1 MLGNWRCQNE
11 KFSGN
16 SGSTSAT
23 APQHRSPAPSTA
35 SLGRT
40 AVDRLPT
47 KILPLVNWTLCEL
60 FQPPYFTLTPLNI
73 DNKKHMWP
81 DSWLQVRTLKAAESI
96 CWPQLCSGHTAGGR
110 GRVTLELSFPPL
122 SLSRQSPTCHNRS
135 RASKQ
140 IAARS
145 TQGIGDCSSTPRV
158 IKLRRKI
165 FGTKRERQRRNLFMK
180 RKIVAIE

>member
-60 FQPPYFTLTPLNI
+60 FQPPSFTLTPLNI
-73 DNKKHMWP
+73 DNTKHMWP
-81 DSWLQVRTLKAAESI
+81 DSWLQVRTLKARESI

-135 RASKQ
+135 QASKQ
-140 IAARS
+140 TLQDQHKASETAAA
-145 TQGIGDCSSTPRV
+145 PP
-158 IKLRRKI
+158 
-165 FGTKRERQRRNLFMK
+165 E
-180 RKIVAIE
+180 E